1 MAWFHRVARVLLP
14 PILALL
20 FSYVAPAGSANQES
34 KAKEQERP
42 SLSLKASP
50 LISFTPA
57 KIFLSAELKGGADDY
72 REFYCAA
79 VEWDWDDG
87 TTSEFQ
93 SDCEPHEAGKSR
105 IQRRF
110 STQHVYKVEGSY
122 RIYIRLMQKGKCV
135 AAASTTIQ
143 VNAGIGSPP
152 L

>member
-1 MAWFHRVARVLLP
+1 MVRLHRVAGVLLP
-14 PILALL
+14 PALALL
-20 FSYVAPAGSANQES
+20 FFHAAPGSASQDG
-34 KAKEQERP
+34 KARDQERP

-50 LISFTPA
+50 VISFTPA
-57 KIFLSAELKGGADDY
+57 KIFLTAELKGGADDY
-72 REFYCAA
+72 KEFYCAA

-110 STQHVYKVEGSY
+110 STQHVYKLEGSY

-135 AAASTTIQ
+135 AAANATIQ
-143 VNAGIGSPP
+143 VNPGIGSPP